1 MTNQNFTER
10 TGHVLSIAST
20 QAAASGNPELTPA
33 HVLLQM
39 FEGNEEIVTRA
50 FGKTPEIRKKLTEG
64 LKAAVQKLP
73 RATGA
78 REPAPSQ
85 SLHAFLARA
94 QTARGELGDD
104 FLSLEHLLI
113 AGPDC
118 GDTEVVKAFRQ
129 ANLDRALL
137 VRMVDEARGGQKVTD
152 ANPENKLGVLEKFA
166 KDLTA
171 LARENKLDPVIGRD
185 TEVRRVLQILSRRT
199 KNNPVLI
206 GEPGVGK
213 TAIAEGLAQRI
224 VRGDVPE
231 TLKDRRLLAL
241 DIAGLVAGAK
251 FRGEFEERLKAVLKS
266 VQDAGGQIIL
276 FIDEIHTIVKAG
288 GAEGAMDA
296 GNMLK
301 PALARGELR
310 CIGATT
316 LDEYRI
322 IEKDPALERRFQP
335 VQVLPPSVD
344 DTVTILRG
352 LKERYEIH
360 HGVRIKDKALIA
372 AATLSDR
379 YIPDRFLPD
388 KAIDLVDEAASRL
401 KIQLDTVPEVVDKAE
416 RKISQLKIEIAALE
430 KETDAQSLDRKGNL
444 ISQVKELEQRALKLR
459 QEWQRT
465 KGDIG
470 TVQNLKAQ
478 LDLLRNE
485 MADAERTANYGR
497 ASEIKFGE
505 IPKLEA
511 EIAQLTTKVQPQAVQ
526 KESAQ
531 SPESVRVKEEVDED
545 DIAEVIS
552 SWTGVP
558 TAKIFATEK
567 TRLLSLEDE
576 LRRRVVGQDHALS
589 RVSNAIRVA
598 RAGLAD
604 PHKPSG
610 SFLFLGPTGVGK
622 TETAKALA
630 ETLFES
636 EKAIIRIDMSEYMEE
651 HSVARLIGSPPGY
664 VGYEAGGQLTEA
676 VRRKPYSVILL
687 DEIEKAHPKVLNV
700 LLQLL
705 DDGRLTDGQGRT
717 VHFENC
723 VVILTSN
730 IGAQEIIAQQ
740 NHNVTERELQEI
752 LRQELLKHMRPEL
765 LNRIDDVIIFRS
777 LDAPVLRKI
786 VEMNLKQLNKKLAD
800 KGLTLTFGSEA
811 LDAVAI
817 VGFDPHFGAR
827 PLKRAI
833 HDRIEV
839 PLSLELLR
847 DRFTEGDTIELHV
860 GSTHD
865 EFVFTAAGEQQS
877 ESVS

>member
-20 QAAASGNPELTPA
+20 NAAANGNPELTPA

-39 FEGNEEIVTRA
+39 FEGNEEIINRTFSKVPDT
-50 FGKTPEIRKKLTEG
+50 RKKVTES
-64 LKAAVQKLP
+64 LRSAVQRLP
-73 RATGA
+73 RTTGA
-78 REPAPSQ
+78 KDPSP
-85 SLHAFLARA
+85 SPGLHTLLTKA
-94 QTARGELGDD
+94 QTVRSEWRDE
-104 FLSLEHLLI
+104 FLSLEHILI
-113 AGPDC
+113 GALDC
-118 GDTEVVKAFRQ
+118 GDAEVTKAFRQ

-137 VRMVDEARGGQKVTD
+137 VKLVEEARGGQKVTD
-152 ANPENKLGVLEKFA
+152 ANPENKLGVLEKYA

-171 LARENKLDPVIGRD
+171 MARENKLDPVIGRD
-185 TEVRRVLQILSRRT
+185 SEVRRVLQILSRRT

-241 DIAGLVAGAK
+241 DISGLVAGAK

-372 AATLSDR
+372 AASLSDR

-430 KETDAQSLDRKGNL
+430 KETDPQSVDRKGTL
-444 ISQVKELEQRALKLR
+444 IHQVKELEAHASQLR
-459 QEWQRT
+459 QAWQRT

-470 TVQNLKAQ
+470 TVQNLKAR

-485 MADAERTANYGR
+485 MEEAERLANYGR

-505 IPKLEA
+505 IPKVEA
-511 EIAQLTTKVQPQAVQ
+511 EIAQLTKRDEPRPT
-526 KESAQ
+526 ESTT
-531 SPESVRVKEEVDED
+531 SHDPDTVRVKEEVDED

-576 LRRRVVGQDHALS
+576 LRNRVVGQDHALA
-589 RVSNAIRVA
+589 RVANAIRVA

-630 ETLFES
+630 EALFES
-636 EKAIIRIDMSEYMEE
+636 EKAIVRIDMSEYMEE

-717 VHFENC
+717 VHFEHS

-740 NHNVTERELQEI
+740 SNNIEEKEMQSI
-752 LRQELLKHMRPEL
+752 LRQELLHHMRPEL

-777 LDAPVLRKI
+777 LDREVLRKI
-786 VEMNLKQLNKKLAD
+786 VQMNLKTLNQKLAE
-800 KGLTLTFGSEA
+800 KGLKLIYGPDA
-811 LDAVAI
+811 LDAIAA

-827 PLKRAI
+827 PLKRAV

-847 DRFTEGDTIELHV
+847 DRFDEGATIELHV
-860 GSTHD
+860 GNSPD
-865 EFVFTAAGEQQS
+865 EFIFKEADA
-877 ESVS
+877 